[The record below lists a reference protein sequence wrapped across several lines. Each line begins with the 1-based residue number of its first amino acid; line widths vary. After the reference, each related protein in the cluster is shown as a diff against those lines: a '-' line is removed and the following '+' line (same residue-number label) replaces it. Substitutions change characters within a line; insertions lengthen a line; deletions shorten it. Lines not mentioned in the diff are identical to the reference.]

1 MEQSFHAS
9 KKEFRIKWIRCLQK
23 RKQILQRSNAI
34 IQKINYFCS
43 CERLWK
49 EEKKNEMKMK
59 KYGMKK
65 RPYKSNN
72 YKKKIFVYLLSSV
85 FVSSFFLN
93 LIKKSTAKQN
103 KLKKMY
109 IILCMCT
116 HGRRFFSIFGDA
128 WKIHNLKGIFP
139 VFFNTGFLP
148 NKLKVFVLLVG
159 PIKNL

>member
-93 LIKKSTAKQN
+93 LKKSTAKQN
-103 KLKKMY
+103 KLKKNVY
-109 IILCMCT
+109 YFVYVYPWSKISLDFW
-116 HGRRFFSIFGDA
+116 GRVKNTQFE
-128 WKIHNLKGIFP
+128 GIFP

-148 NKLKVFVLLVG
+148 NKLFVLLVG

>member
-1 MEQSFHAS
+1 MGWPRKMEQSFHAS

-43 CERLWK
+43 CEHLWK

-72 YKKKIFVYLLSSV
+72 YKKKFLYTSSSP
-85 FVSSFFLN
+85 FLFRLFFKFKKVHSKTKQ
-93 LIKKSTAKQN
+93 IKEKC
-103 KLKKMY
+103 
-109 IILCMCT
+109 ILFCVCVPMVEDFS
-116 HGRRFFSIFGDA
+116 RFLGTREKYTI
-128 WKIHNLKGIFP
+128 
-139 VFFNTGFLP
+139 
-148 NKLKVFVLLVG
+148 
-159 PIKNL
+159 